1 MTTAPLKYDL
11 FLSHNRRQKPWVRQ
25 LVAFLRERGLR
36 VFFDED
42 SLAPGEDVV
51 AALERAIDASDALV
65 LVLSRSSVFSKWV
78 AFETA
83 QQLYED
89 PTSRLRRLIPVLVEP
104 VDRTLIRPS
113 VRRLDT
119 VDLTD
124 PETREFEFLHF
135 LKSIG
140 ITDVVREALP
150 PWPEASAIDELRVA
164 DVDAVTSWGWSGVD
178 LLRKLIALDY
188 EIFDDLTPDHEGH
201 PEQWAPVFMDHPE
214 TWRLLVTPSN
224 VIVGYWHF
232 VPLFR
237 DEFDL
242 ACQGELLDSDITTNK
257 VQVFE
262 LPGSYTAYFV
272 TFGLR
277 AQYRRSKGFRLLM
290 HSFFDVL
297 RSLAKDGIY
306 IDEVCANAYTQSGIA
321 LCRTFGMREH
331 CQHRERG
338 TIFRATTS
346 EILASAACTEYK
358 DLQKVY
364 AGRAI
369 SGVAPTV

>member
-1 MTTAPLKYDL
+1 MNGTLARYDL

-25 LVAFLRERGLR
+25 LVTFLRSRGLR

-42 SLAPGEDVV
+42 SIAPGEDVV
-51 AALERAIDASDALV
+51 AALERAIEASDALI

-83 QQLYED
+83 QKLYED
-89 PTSRLRRLIPVLVEP
+89 PDSHLSRLIPVLVEP

-113 VRRLDT
+113 VRRLDA

-135 LKSIG
+135 LQSIG
-140 ITDVVREALP
+140 ITDAARESFP
-150 PWPEASAIDELRVA
+150 PWPETSLIDELHIA
-164 DVDAVTSWGWSGVD
+164 DIDGVTSWGWSGVE

-188 EIFDDLTPDHEGH
+188 EIFDNLTPDHEGN

-224 VIVGYWHF
+224 AVVGYWHF
-232 VPLFR
+232 VPLFAE
-237 DEFDL
+237 EFEL
-242 ACQGELLDSDITTNK
+242 AANGNLLDSGVTTNK
-257 VQVFE
+257 VRVFE
-262 LPGSYTAYFV
+262 FPGSYSAYFV

-277 AQYRRSKGFRLLM
+277 AQYRRTKGFKLLM

-297 RSLAKDGIY
+297 QSLAKDGIY
-306 IDEVCANAYTQSGIA
+306 IAEVCANAYTDSGIA
-321 LCRTFGMREH
+321 LCKTFGMNASCTH
-331 CQHRERG
+331 SERG
-338 TIFRATTS
+338 TIFRAQM
-346 EILASAACTEYK
+346 EGILASEACS
-358 DLQKVY
+358 DY
-364 AGRAI
+364 AELRRLYANRPSRA
-369 SGVAPTV
+369 VPE